1 MCTAVKNHKRNTKNP
16 YFGDSRSFKV
26 SMLTFLKSASYDKQH
41 VCAYLQLFYARR
53 ANIGKIT
60 TFQMTTSLTLA
71 RAGLLEPRG

>member
-1 MCTAVKNHKRNTKNP
+1 
-16 YFGDSRSFKV
+16 
-26 SMLTFLKSASYDKQH
+26 MLTFLKSASYDKQH